1 MGTGTWRNSVN
12 TDTLAITV
20 IGNNKVLYLLS
31 NLLLIGWLFS
41 LSIRDIETE

>member
-31 NLLLIGWLFS
+31 KGFIIDWLVVFA
-41 LSIRDIETE
+41 EHP